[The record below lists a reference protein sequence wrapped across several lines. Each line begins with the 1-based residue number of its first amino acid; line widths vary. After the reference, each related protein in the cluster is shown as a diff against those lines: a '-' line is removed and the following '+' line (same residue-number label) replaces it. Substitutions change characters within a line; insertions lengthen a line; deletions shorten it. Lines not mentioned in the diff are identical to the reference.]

1 MFLDLKCLKC
11 RISFFIKHFTRSVVY
26 NIFVVSA
33 LKAPSKMRGIS
44 GARSCSSPSHVPLSP
59 PSLGETTP
67 YVSFGFHRHVNDH
80 VPAEHFHVSYFCLEP
95 RNLYSSSVSLSQ
107 FQSTES
113 TLSNMSDEEETDYSQ
128 TESEHSEEEVEDD
141 VDDEE
146 NSDED
151 DVDDEENE
159 DLPHLDGY
167 LDGSGISICHFSVF
181 FRTTKN

>member
-1 MFLDLKCLKC
+1 
-11 RISFFIKHFTRSVVY
+11 
-26 NIFVVSA
+26 
-33 LKAPSKMRGIS
+33 
-44 GARSCSSPSHVPLSP
+44 
-59 PSLGETTP
+59 
-67 YVSFGFHRHVNDH
+67 
-80 VPAEHFHVSYFCLEP
+80 
-95 RNLYSSSVSLSQ
+95 
-107 FQSTES
+107 
-113 TLSNMSDEEETDYSQ
+113 MSDEEETDYSQ